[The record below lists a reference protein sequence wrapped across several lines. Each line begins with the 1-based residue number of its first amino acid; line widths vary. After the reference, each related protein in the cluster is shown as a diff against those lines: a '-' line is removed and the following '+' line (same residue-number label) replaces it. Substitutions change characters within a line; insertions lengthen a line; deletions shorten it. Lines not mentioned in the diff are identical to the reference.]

1 MSCLDRSCLR
11 SIPPPLTPPPLYLLN
26 IYLCSFSFLALNGA
40 QLVFST
46 AVCLLNL
53 FHHDSLC
60 VCKYPGNSQCFL
72 GRTVAFQH
80 KHLKG
85 KLTNW
90 SVQIYFEEAK
100 RGLSNCWLLKVSLAI
115 FNSLLETSIL
125 WEFYLNYTMGER
137 ERFILVFHFNR
148 SIPSITNRKRF
159 KAKTDL
165 RNQIRIIFFSMK

>member
-1 MSCLDRSCLR
+1 MSCRDRSCLR
-11 SIPPPLTPPPLYLLN
+11 SLPPPPTPLYLLN

-53 FHHDSLC
+53 FHHESLC
-60 VCKYPGNSQCFL
+60 MCKYPGNSQCFL

-90 SVQIYFEEAK
+90 SVQIYFEEEK
-100 RGLSNCWLLKVSLAI
+100 KKGLSNSWLLNLSLAI
-115 FNSLLETSIL
+115 FNSLLETYIL
-125 WEFYLNYTMGER
+125 WEFQRHYPMSKKQR
-137 ERFILVFHFNR
+137 R
-148 SIPSITNRKRF
+148 SLCSCS
-159 KAKTDL
+159 TDQFQVL
-165 RNQIRIIFFSMK
+165 PTGSVLKQK